1 MSDVVLV
8 ALIGGIVTVL
18 TAVLSRLGNKKYL
31 DKIAEGTK
39 LGLENDIVI
48 FDAFRRNKI
57 NGESEQQE
65 QKMRE
70 YFLHTTTDSFY
81 RTCK

>member
-39 LGLENDIVI
+39 LGLEITI
-48 FDAFRRNKI
+48 
-57 NGESEQQE
+57 GYTQ
-65 QKMRE
+65 
-70 YFLHTTTDSFY
+70 
-81 RTCK
+81 